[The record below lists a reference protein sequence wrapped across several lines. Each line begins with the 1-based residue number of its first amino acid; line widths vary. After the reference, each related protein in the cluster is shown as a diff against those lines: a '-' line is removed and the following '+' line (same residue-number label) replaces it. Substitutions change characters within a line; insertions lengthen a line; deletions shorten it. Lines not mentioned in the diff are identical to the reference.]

1 MKRILSFILT
11 IIMLFSLS
19 ACTNKADKEAIAN
32 CEAAIA
38 ALSEDG
44 NFTFEKISN
53 ARNCYDALSNEL
65 KGQISNYQDLV
76 DTEETYTALIAS
88 QGYTALLLNIMNC
101 ANLRDT
107 VVKYWGAAIDTEYGD
122 FNDALKA
129 LYSGESYSAG
139 YIRPKIVVLSDT
151 AEAFVELLSD
161 TKELQDT
168 IEEKVKELGKL
179 NIDENVYDAFLSL
192 YSEYKVLYNQ
202 VQSPTGSYNSYSSD
216 TMDAYNS
223 IMKAQAV
230 LDSIWPY

>member
-1 MKRILSFILT
+1 MNFCAASFLS
-11 IIMLFSLS
+11 
-19 ACTNKADKEAIAN
+19 
-32 CEAAIA
+32 
-38 ALSEDG
+38 
-44 NFTFEKISN
+44 
-53 ARNCYDALSNEL
+53 
-65 KGQISNYQDLV
+65 
-76 DTEETYTALIAS
+76 
-88 QGYTALLLNIMNC
+88 
-101 ANLRDT
+101 
-107 VVKYWGAAIDTEYGD
+107 
-122 FNDALKA
+122 
-129 LYSGESYSAG
+129 
-139 YIRPKIVVLSDT
+139 